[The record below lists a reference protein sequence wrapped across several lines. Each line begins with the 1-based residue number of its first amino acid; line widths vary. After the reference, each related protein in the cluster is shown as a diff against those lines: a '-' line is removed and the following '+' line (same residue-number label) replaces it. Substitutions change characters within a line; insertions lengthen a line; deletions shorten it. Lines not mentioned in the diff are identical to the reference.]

1 MVQVGEELESKTSNV
16 ADQTVEKVGEVTG
29 KAYERVVDTR
39 EKVEK
44 MIDQHTHQTLN
55 RFGLVTPKDILL
67 IEQLLKNLNEKVD
80 RLVDSNEQLR
90 KEVER

>member
-1 MVQVGEELESKTSNV
+1 MT
-16 ADQTVEKVGEVTG
+16 
-29 KAYERVVDTR
+29 
-39 EKVEK
+39 VEK

-80 RLVDSNEQLR
+80 RLVDSNEQL
-90 KEVER
+90 KAEIKNLKQVKK

>member
-1 MVQVGEELESKTSNV
+1 MKNDITETL
-16 ADQTVEKVGEVTG
+16 
-29 KAYERVVDTR
+29 
-39 EKVEK
+39 EK

-80 RLVDSNEQLR
+80 RLVDSNEQLK
-90 KEVER
+90 KEVESLRMSKK

>member
-1 MVQVGEELESKTSNV
+1 
-16 ADQTVEKVGEVTG
+16 
-29 KAYERVVDTR
+29 
-39 EKVEK
+39 

-80 RLVDSNEQLR
+80 RLVDSNEQLK
-90 KEVER
+90 KEVESLRMSKK